1 MEATYNGLNGARGD
15 TVIKTLLV
23 EREGVKQQDI
33 EWILVEEKNLNKKIS
48 PKKTT
53 ELAPFEYPIPANSLP
68 GSEHVRCQIHY
79 SSFTIIRC
87 QNR

>member
-1 MEATYNGLNGARGD
+1 MEATYNGLNGARRD

-53 ELAPFEYPIPANSLP
+53 ELAPFEYPIPANSIP
-68 GSEHVRCQIHY
+68 GSEKVRWQVFY
-79 SSFTIIRC
+79 FNFTIFRF
-87 QNR
+87 QN